1 MQTRQRGARQ
11 WWMLVPMSVLL
22 LASAMAIASPSNKWR
37 IQVSSDADS
46 DGVVIFQIAPV
57 KEPPVDVSVAIPK
70 DAGENRVAHLI
81 RDQLRA
87 KLGDSYRIEVDDG
100 EDVLIKKHHGDAN
113 FDLTITQQT
122 AKGVRITLDKE

>member
-1 MQTRQRGARQ
+1 MQSRQRSAPKR
-11 WWMLVPMSVLL
+11 WMLVSASVLL
-22 LASAMAIASPSNKWR
+22 FASAMAIASPSNKWR

-46 DGVVIFQIAPV
+46 DGVVVFHIAPL
-57 KEPPVDVSVAIPK
+57 KDAAVDVSVAIPK
-70 DAGENRVAHLI
+70 DANENHVARLI

-87 KLGDSYRIEVDDG
+87 KLGNSYRIEVDDG
-100 EDVLIKKHHGDAN
+100 EDVLIKKHLGDAN

>member
-1 MQTRQRGARQ
+1 MQSRQRSAPKR
-11 WWMLVPMSVLL
+11 WMLVSASVLL
-22 LASAMAIASPSNKWR
+22 FASAMAIASPSNKWR

-46 DGVVIFQIAPV
+46 DGVVVFHIAPV
-57 KEPPVDVSVAIPK
+57 KDPAVDISVAIPK
-70 DAGENRVAHLI
+70 DANENHVARLI

-87 KLGDSYRIEVDDG
+87 KLGNSYRIEVDDG
-100 EDVLIKKHHGDAN
+100 EDVLIKKHLGDAN

>member
-1 MQTRQRGARQ
+1 MS
-11 WWMLVPMSVLL
+11 LVVLL
-22 LASAMAIASPSNKWR
+22 CACALAQAAPSNKWR

-46 DGVVIFQIAPV
+46 DGVVVFHIAPL
-57 KEPPVDVSVAIPK
+57 KDAAVDVSVAIPK
-70 DAGENRVAHLI
+70 DANENHVARLI

-87 KLGDSYRIEVDDG
+87 KLGSSYRIEVDDG
-100 EDVLIKKHHGDAN
+100 EDVLIKKHLGDAN